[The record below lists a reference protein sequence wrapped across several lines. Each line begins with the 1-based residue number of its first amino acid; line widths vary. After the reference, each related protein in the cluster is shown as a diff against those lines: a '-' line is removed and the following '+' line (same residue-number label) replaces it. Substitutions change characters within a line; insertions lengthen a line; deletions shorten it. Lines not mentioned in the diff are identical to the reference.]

1 MSVLL
6 QIDRKSTLGPW
17 VRNLRIYLQLTQRE
31 IARSAKVT
39 LEEVNLFEN
48 NKPLSP
54 DTQNRIL
61 KEVCNRRIHN
71 WETLSNC

>member
-1 MSVLL
+1 MSAIL
-6 QIDRKSTLGPW
+6 QIDRRSTLGPW

-39 LEEVNLFEN
+39 LEEVDLFEN

-61 KEVCNRRIHN
+61 KEVCNRRVHN